1 MSKLSNMLINEQ
13 FKTVLFDVD
22 GTLFDTLP
30 SLSAA
35 NNLVLKQAGLLEV
48 ATPLLRPALNEG
60 LRAMFR
66 KSIDLQ
72 MVPVDD
78 ELVMVLEKEFLQQYM
93 QDWLAAAT
101 VYPHLHEALAALKK
115 LGLKLGICTN
125 RDRASTE
132 YLLAQSRIAEFF
144 ELIVGLGDAPHA
156 LAEYD
161 SNGSALHESEPEFA
175 LHQGLPKTDVLTQ
188 ERLIEAEVGDHFSA
202 RLGVKAFRHQKVDW
216 ISGHPCCQ
224 KNCCRYDPKSQQ
236 HAAEPCT

>member
-1 MSKLSNMLINEQ
+1 MSKLTDMLINEQ

-48 ATPLLRPALNEG
+48 STPLLRPALNEG

-72 MVPVDD
+72 MAPVDD

-101 VYPHLHEALAALKK
+101 VYPHLHEALAALKQ

-144 ELIVGLGDAPHA
+144 ELIVGLGDAPHPKPAADPLLLA
-156 LAEYD
+156 LERMGGMAAD
-161 SNGSALHESEPEFA
+161 ALF
-175 LHQGLPKTDVLTQ
+175 
-188 ERLIEAEVGDHFSA
+188 VGDSSIDATCARSAHVRFAGHLGGYAVQSADLEPNVFVFSDYGTLA
-202 RLGVKAFRHQKVDW
+202 NWIVGHQAATDGG
-216 ISGHPCCQ
+216 GH
-224 KNCCRYDPKSQQ
+224 S
-236 HAAEPCT
+236 

>member
-101 VYPHLHEALAALKK
+101 VYPHLHEALAALKQ

-144 ELIVGLGDAPHA
+144 ELIVGLGDAPHPKPAADPLLLA
-156 LAEYD
+156 LERMGGMAAD
-161 SNGSALHESEPEFA
+161 ALF
-175 LHQGLPKTDVLTQ
+175 
-188 ERLIEAEVGDHFSA
+188 VGDSSIDATCA
-202 RLGVKAFRHQKVDW
+202 RLAHVRFAGHLGGYAVQSADLEPSVFVFSDYGTLANWIVGHQAASDGG
-216 ISGHPCCQ
+216 GH
-224 KNCCRYDPKSQQ
+224 S
-236 HAAEPCT
+236 

>member
-144 ELIVGLGDAPHA
+144 ELIVGLGDAPHPKPAADPLLLA
-156 LAEYD
+156 LERMGGMAAD
-161 SNGSALHESEPEFA
+161 ALF
-175 LHQGLPKTDVLTQ
+175 
-188 ERLIEAEVGDHFSA
+188 VGDSSIDATCA
-202 RLGVKAFRHQKVDW
+202 RLAHVRFAGHLGGYAVQSADLEPNVFVFSDYGTLANWIVGHQAASDGG
-216 ISGHPCCQ
+216 GH
-224 KNCCRYDPKSQQ
+224 S
-236 HAAEPCT
+236 

>member
-101 VYPHLHEALAALKK
+101 LYPHLPDALSMLKQ

-144 ELIVGLGDAPHA
+144 ELIVGLGDAPHPKPAADPLLLA
-156 LAEYD
+156 LERMGGMAAD
-161 SNGSALHESEPEFA
+161 ALF
-175 LHQGLPKTDVLTQ
+175 
-188 ERLIEAEVGDHFSA
+188 VGDSSIDATCA
-202 RLGVKAFRHQKVDW
+202 RLAHVRFAGHLGGYAVQSADLEPNVFVFSDYGTLANWIVGHQAASDGG
-216 ISGHPCCQ
+216 GH
-224 KNCCRYDPKSQQ
+224 S
-236 HAAEPCT
+236 

>member
-144 ELIVGLGDAPHA
+144 ELIVGLGDAPHPKPAADPLLLA
-156 LAEYD
+156 LERMGGTTAD
-161 SNGSALHESEPEFA
+161 ALF
-175 LHQGLPKTDVLTQ
+175 
-188 ERLIEAEVGDHFSA
+188 VGDSSIDATCA
-202 RLGVKAFRHQKVDW
+202 RLAHVRFAGHLGGYSVQSADLEPNVFVFSDYGTLANWIVGHQAATDGG
-216 ISGHPCCQ
+216 GH
-224 KNCCRYDPKSQQ
+224 S
-236 HAAEPCT
+236 

>member
-72 MVPVDD
+72 MAPVDA
-78 ELVMVLEKEFLQQYM
+78 ELATALENEFLQQYM
-93 QDWLAAAT
+93 QHWLAAAT
-101 VYPHLHEALAALKK
+101 LYPHLPDALSTLQQ

-132 YLLAQSRIAEFF
+132 YLLAQSRVAEFF
-144 ELIVGLGDAPHA
+144 ELIVGLGDAPHPKPAADPLLLA
-156 LAEYD
+156 LQRMGGTTAD
-161 SNGSALHESEPEFA
+161 ALF
-175 LHQGLPKTDVLTQ
+175 
-188 ERLIEAEVGDHFSA
+188 VGDSSIDATCARSAHVRFAGHLGGYAVKPEDLEPNVFVFSDYGTLA
-202 RLGVKAFRHQKVDW
+202 NWIVGHQAATDRG
-216 ISGHPCCQ
+216 GH
-224 KNCCRYDPKSQQ
+224 S
-236 HAAEPCT
+236 